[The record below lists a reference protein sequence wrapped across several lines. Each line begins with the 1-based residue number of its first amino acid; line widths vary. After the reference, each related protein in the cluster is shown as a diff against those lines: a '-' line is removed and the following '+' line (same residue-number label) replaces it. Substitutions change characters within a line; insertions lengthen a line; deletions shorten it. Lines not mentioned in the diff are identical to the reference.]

1 MQTYLAEAEKLAI
14 SYPCLDSKEMSFVAR
29 TREYFNRKF
38 TFDLFT
44 PCSMTFA
51 EFTIATDL
59 LYNYKFP
66 FFKNLFQLIVRKL
79 YRK

>member
-29 TREYFNRKF
+29 TREYFNSKF
-38 TFDLFT
+38 TFDLFA

-51 EFTIATDL
+51 DS
-59 LYNYKFP
+59 
-66 FFKNLFQLIVRKL
+66 Q
-79 YRK
+79 